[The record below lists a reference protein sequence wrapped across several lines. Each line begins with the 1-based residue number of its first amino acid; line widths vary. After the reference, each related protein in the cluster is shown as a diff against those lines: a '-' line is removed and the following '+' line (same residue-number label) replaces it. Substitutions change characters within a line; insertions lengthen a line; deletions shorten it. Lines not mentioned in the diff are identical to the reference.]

1 MKVNIKKQGKTKR
14 FNLIKSWDEVSLENW
29 LKLIELET
37 GSRTNEAVE
46 TITMLSNIPKQLVK
60 ELSIQDVAVILNK
73 VAGLQAEKD
82 SSLKR
87 IIEVE
92 GKEYGFHPDLDS
104 LTLGE
109 YADIETIIKEGI
121 ENSLPEVMAIL
132 YRPIVEKKNNK
143 YTIEAYDGDITIR
156 AEEMK
161 KMSAGQ
167 VQSALVFFW
176 HFVNELLSPLPLYLM
191 ERLQKIQDDL
201 QQKVSQKNG
210 VGSE

>member
-1 MKVNIKKQGKTKR
+1 
-14 FNLIKSWDEVSLENW
+14 

-37 GSRTNEAVE
+37 GSRTTEAVE

-60 ELSIQDVAVILNK
+60 ELSIQDVGVILNK
-73 VAGLQAEKD
+73 VAEIQAEKD

-87 IIEVE
+87 IIEIE
-92 GKEYGFHPDLDS
+92 GKEYGFHPDLNAIS
-104 LTLGE
+104 LGE
-109 YADIETIIKEGI
+109 FADIETIIKDGV
-121 ENSLPEVMAIL
+121 ENSLAEVMAIL

-143 YTIEAYDGDITIR
+143 YTIEAYDGDITMR

-176 HFVNELLSPLPLYLM
+176 HFVNELLSLLPLYLM
-191 ERLQKIQDDL
+191 ERLQKTQDNL
-201 QQKVSQKNG
+201 QPKVSQKSG
-210 VGSE
+210 GGSE

>member
-1 MKVNIKKQGKTKR
+1 MKINIKKEGKTKR
-14 FNLIKSWDEVSLENW
+14 FNLIKSWDEVSLGNW

-37 GSRTNEAVE
+37 GSRTTEAVE

-60 ELSIQDVAVILNK
+60 ELSIQDVGVILNK
-73 VAGLQAEKD
+73 VAEIQAEKD

-87 IIEVE
+87 IIEIE
-92 GKEYGFHPDLDS
+92 GKEYGFHPDLNAIS
-104 LTLGE
+104 LGE
-109 YADIETIIKEGI
+109 FADIETIIKDGV
-121 ENSLPEVMAIL
+121 ENSLAEVMAIL

-143 YTIEAYDGDITIR
+143 YTIEAYDGDITMR

-176 HFVNELLSPLPLYLM
+176 HFVNELLSLLPLYLM
-191 ERLQKIQDDL
+191 ERLQKTQDNL
-201 QQKVSQKNG
+201 QPKVSQKSG
-210 VGSE
+210 RGSE

>member
-1 MKVNIKKQGKTKR
+1 MKINIKKEGKTKR
-14 FNLIKSWDEVSLENW
+14 FNLIKSWDEVSLGNW

-37 GSRTNEAVE
+37 GSRTTEAVE

-60 ELSIQDVAVILNK
+60 ELSIQDVGVILNK
-73 VAGLQAEKD
+73 VAEIQAEKD

-87 IIEVE
+87 IIEIE
-92 GKEYGFHPDLDS
+92 GKEYGFHPDLNAIS
-104 LTLGE
+104 LGE
-109 YADIETIIKEGI
+109 FADIETIIKEGI

-143 YTIEAYDGDITIR
+143 YTIEAYDGDITMR

-176 HFVNELLSPLPLYLM
+176 HFVNELLSLLPLYLM
-191 ERLQKIQDDL
+191 ERLQKTQDNL
-201 QQKVSQKNG
+201 QPKVSQKSG
-210 VGSE
+210 GGSE